1 VVDMAGIFQFF
12 TSLLKKFTDLCAWF
26 LSVFKQVFID
36 LWNMVTDVFCWGFE
50 SVLAIASGALNAID
64 IPFNPQTYYA
74 MVPPEAANMLGYIGI
89 TQALTMVVSALLI
102 RFTLQTIP
110 FVRWG
115 S

>member
-1 VVDMAGIFQFF
+1 MAGIFQFF
-12 TSLLKKFTDLCAWF
+12 TSLLKKFTDLCVWF

-36 LWNMVTDVFCWGFE
+36 LWNIVTDVFCWAFE
-50 SVLAIASGALNAID
+50 SVLSVASSALDTID
-64 IPFNPQTYYA
+64 VPLNPQTYYS

-89 TQALTMVVSALLI
+89 TQALTMVVAALLI
-102 RFTLQTIP
+102 RFLLQTIP

>member
-1 VVDMAGIFQFF
+1 MAGIFQFF

-36 LWNMVTDVFCWGFE
+36 LWNMISDLVCWFFE
-50 SVLAIASGALNAID
+50 SALALASGALSAID
-64 IPFNPQTYYA
+64 VPFNPQTYYA
-74 MVPPEAANMLGYIGI
+74 LVPPEASQMLGYIGI
-89 TQALTMVVSALLI
+89 TQALTLVVASLLI
-102 RFTLQTIP
+102 RFSLQTIP